1 MREEFGRFHPVVN
14 ILFYAFIL
22 GITMFVN
29 HPIMIFISFLFAT
42 VYFVIVYKN
51 KQIKKLIGL
60 LGLFIFAGLINPLF
74 SHRGMTVLFFLPT
87 GNAVTLESI
96 IYGMFAAGIL
106 VTVMIW
112 IFTFQKIV
120 TEDKI
125 MAVFGKIVPTLAL
138 IFSMVLKF
146 VPAFV
151 AHAKETSD
159 VNRVMAIA
167 NESDINKMN
176 FIRKVKMQV
185 KNFSI
190 TATWALENSV
200 DTADS
205 MASRGYGVKR
215 RTNFNNYK
223 LTLRDIIALIW
234 IIFLGGI
241 VVLGCIFGCVKTHYY
256 PMFYIEENK
265 YATLVY
271 ITYSALCAT
280 PILINIMEEIRW
292 LRLKSK
298 I

>member
-14 ILFYAFIL
+14 ILFYTLIL

-29 HPIMIFISFLFAT
+29 HPIMIFT

-51 KQIKKLIGL
+51 KKIKKLTGL

-151 AHAKETSD
+151 AHAKETSN

-167 NESDINKMN
+167 NGSNINKMN

-223 LTLRDIIALIW
+223 LTLRDIIALMW

>member
-1 MREEFGRFHPVVN
+1 MKEEFGRFHPVVN
-14 ILFYAFIL
+14 ILFYTLIL

-29 HPIMIFISFLFAT
+29 HPVMIFISFLFAT

-51 KQIKKLIGL
+51 NKIKKLTGL

-74 SHRGMTVLFFLPT
+74 SHRGMTVLFYLPT
-87 GNAVTLESI
+87 GNVVTLESI
-96 IYGMFAAGIL
+96 MYGIFAAVIL

-112 IFTFQKIV
+112 LFTFQKIV

-159 VNRVMAIA
+159 INRVMAIA
-167 NESDINKMN
+167 NGSEISKMN
-176 FIRKVKMQV
+176 FIQKVKMQI

-205 MASRGYGVKR
+205 MASRGYGAKR

-223 LTLRDIIALIW
+223 LTPRDIVTLIW
-234 IIFLGGI
+234 IVISGGI
-241 VVLGCIFGCVKTHYY
+241 VIIGCVLGYVKAYYY
-256 PMFYIEENK
+256 PTFYIEENEYSIPIFTI
-265 YATLVY
+265 YA
-271 ITYSALCAT
+271 ALCAT